1 MDPRHTRL
9 LRAFAFACAL
19 AVALPL
25 AAADSNKWRLQ
36 CSGDAKTDGEI
47 ELVLTPKEGAAESV
61 VVAVPEGTGEN
72 RVAKLIVGAIRAHFG
87 DARFHAEVD
96 DGEDV
101 LIKAR
106 RGTPDFSVT
115 IQRNTTGVRINPDQ
129 E

>member
-1 MDPRHTRL
+1 MDSRPTRT
-9 LRAFAFACAL
+9 LRALACACAL

-47 ELVLTPKEGAAESV
+47 ELVLTPKDGAAESV
-61 VVAVPEGTGEN
+61 VVAVPKGTGEN
-72 RVAKLIVGAIRAHFG
+72 RVAKLVVGAIRAHFG

-101 LIKAR
+101 LIKAK
-106 RGTPDFSVT
+106 RGTPDFNVAV
-115 IQRNTTGVRINPDQ
+115 QRNTTGVRISPDK